1 MYNEVRKVH
10 ISVILLTDFSRTA
23 ADQNCC
29 KKITYRNSKK
39 GIYQKVEKI
48 SFVGYLIND
57 AIIPDNRESRLFR
70 ICFVNTLI
78 SPWYKGVVLNFHD
91 STLEISRD

>member
-29 KKITYRNSKK
+29 KKITFRNSKK
-39 GIYQKVEKI
+39 GIYQKVEK
-48 SFVGYLIND
+48 
-57 AIIPDNRESRLFR
+57 
-70 ICFVNTLI
+70 
-78 SPWYKGVVLNFHD
+78 NFLCWLLD
-91 STLEISRD
+91 K